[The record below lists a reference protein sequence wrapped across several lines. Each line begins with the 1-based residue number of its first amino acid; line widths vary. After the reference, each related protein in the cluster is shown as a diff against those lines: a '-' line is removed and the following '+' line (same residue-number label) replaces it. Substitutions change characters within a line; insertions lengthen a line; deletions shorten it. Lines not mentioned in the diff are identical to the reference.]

1 VETLDNLER
10 KHACLGAK
18 DAVRRTSAKATNDRA
33 AKMYLIVEQVR
44 YWCLRGPRVWSLE
57 ETAQI
62 VFLLH
67 MLAACLMS

>member
-33 AKMYLIVEQVR
+33 AKMYLIVE
-44 YWCLRGPRVWSLE
+44 
-57 ETAQI
+57 
-62 VFLLH
+62 
-67 MLAACLMS
+67 